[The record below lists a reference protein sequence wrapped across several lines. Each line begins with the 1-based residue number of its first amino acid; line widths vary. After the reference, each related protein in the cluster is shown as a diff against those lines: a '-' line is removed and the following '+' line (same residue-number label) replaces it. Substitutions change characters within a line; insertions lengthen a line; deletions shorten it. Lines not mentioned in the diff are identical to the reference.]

1 MELKYKYNIF
11 VSFFKYYNM
20 YAIYFRYSLNCYTLK
35 SFKLKYI
42 NICNLSLLHFD
53 MKKVLIGY
61 KRILI
66 KMYEYIG
73 CRKHSLSKIKSNFID
88 IFCGI

>member
-20 YAIYFRYSLNCYTLK
+20 YAIYFRYSLNCYTFK

-66 KMYEYIG
+66 KMYGHTE
-73 CRKHSLSKIKSNFID
+73 CPKHSLSNMSNIID